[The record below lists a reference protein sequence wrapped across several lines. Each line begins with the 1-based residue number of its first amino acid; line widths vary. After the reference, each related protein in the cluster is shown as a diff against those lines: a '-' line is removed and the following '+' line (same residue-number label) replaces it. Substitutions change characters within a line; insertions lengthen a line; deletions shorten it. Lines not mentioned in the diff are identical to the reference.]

1 MQLHIANLVCLIALA
16 VGSSAYIHG
25 DNHPVRRDGPGLG
38 AAYPQPSSIAAS
50 VTGSKGPNAT
60 APADPHDYPTLGAPL
75 DDAAIASISAQDKSF
90 DKEISSVMSV
100 ASASL
105 PCKAVTD
112 VSGSPVT
119 ICAPTQAMA
128 TLQGSAAGNAGG
140 KAMGLAAV
148 AALAAV
154 LLQ

>member
-1 MQLHIANLVCLIALA
+1 MQLPILNLLCLLALGL
-16 VGSSAYIHG
+16 GSSATFTATIIRP
-25 DNHPVRRDGPGLG
+25 DVTDLVSALPILSHP
-38 AAYPQPSSIAAS
+38 
-50 VTGSKGPNAT
+50 
-60 APADPHDYPTLGAPL
+60 DPHDYPTLGAPL

-128 TLQGSAAGNAGG
+128 TMQDGAARKAVGG
-140 KAMGLAAV
+140 AVVV
-148 AALAAV
+148 AALGSL
-154 LLQ
+154 LLQL